1 MLYNFF
7 NEFDSKYKN
16 KKEYINTNISEHLK
30 ENLNLKIK
38 NEKNEKNENYY
49 KAKLIYALTK
59 SKFYNENLF
68 CSEVIFLK
76 EISLALT

>member
-38 NEKNEKNENYY
+38 NEKNEK
-49 KAKLIYALTK
+49 
-59 SKFYNENLF
+59 
-68 CSEVIFLK
+68 
-76 EISLALT
+76 